1 MKSLAALVAL
11 ATLVAVPANAVAV
24 WGQCAQPLSYAARC
38 VAVLTSAL
46 SRRSTSICVC
56 TLGAVVTITR
66 QGIGFTGSTTCDAGT
81 TCVKLNDYY
90 SQCQPSASAPAP
102 TTTPPSAPTTTG
114 GSSPAPAATGLDAA
128 FKRKGK
134 LFWGT
139 ASDSNRFSNPTDSA
153 VTIREFG
160 GVTPENSMKW
170 DAVTQRGQ
178 FSFSG
183 SDALVNYATQNGML
197 IRAHTLVWHSQ
208 LPSWVS
214 AINDRATL
222 TSVIQNHIS
231 TVAGRYKGKV
241 RSWDVV
247 NEIFNEDGT
256 FRSSVFY
263 NVLGQDFVTI
273 AFQAAR
279 QADPNAKLYI
289 NDYNLDSV
297 NAKLNAVVNL
307 VKKVN
312 GAGTKLIDG
321 IGTQAHLNAG
331 GAGGVQAALQQL
343 ATAGV
348 EVAITELD
356 IVNAA
361 PNDYVTV
368 TKACLAVP
376 SCVSITSWGVRDPDS
391 WRASSNPL
399 LFDANFNPKPAYTA
413 IMQALA

>member
-24 WGQCAQPLSYAARC
+24 WGQC
-38 VAVLTSAL
+38 
-46 SRRSTSICVC
+46 
-56 TLGAVVTITR
+56 G
-66 QGIGFTGSTTCDAGT
+66 GIGFTGSTTCDAGT

-102 TTTPPSAPTTTG
+102 TTSQPSAPTTTG
-114 GSSPAPAATGLDAA
+114 GSAPAPAATGLDAA
-128 FKRKGK
+128 FKRHGK

-170 DAVTQRGQ
+170 DATEPQRGQ

-183 SDALVNYATQNGML
+183 ADALVNYATQNGML

-256 FRSSVFY
+256 FRSSVFF

-307 VKKVN
+307 VKKIN

-321 IGTQAHLNAG
+321 IGTQAHLSAG

-413 IMQALA
+413 VMQALA